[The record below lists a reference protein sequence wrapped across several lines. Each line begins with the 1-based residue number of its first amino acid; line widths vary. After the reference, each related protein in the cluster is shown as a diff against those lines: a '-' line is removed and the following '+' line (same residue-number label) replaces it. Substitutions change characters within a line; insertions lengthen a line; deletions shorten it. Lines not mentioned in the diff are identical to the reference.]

1 MGEREIK
8 SFLPLSLTP
17 ALPLCIR
24 GSSVTLHLMVVR
36 NGPSLR
42 WRITA
47 LTAMAIALL
56 SLITA
61 AIAFFVSE
69 ASLRE
74 DLQQGLRVDALRIAE
89 RYSGKPFVA
98 VPRDTPTGGIV
109 IQLYDQNGWLLTAN
123 NPEFEPTF
131 SNDTAIPPNKILN
144 LLESGEAVKDW
155 QGELAGRPVQMALAS
170 VGWAVIAV
178 FVPTEYISEARNSL
192 AWSLLLTAL
201 GVTVASGIIAYF
213 LSRAAMRPITQL
225 ANRAAQLGPE
235 KLTPID
241 YQGPNDEVGQLT
253 AVLNNL
259 IVRLRVSMD
268 AQRSFLAET
277 SHELRT
283 PLTSLQGFLER
294 ASRRHE
300 SGQNI
305 NRDLD
310 DAKRISQTMSR
321 LVADL
326 LQLSR
331 GELVQELVPHLIDPY
346 SDILQ
351 PVAEEFSGV
360 RLTGEEGE
368 TLVGD
373 PERLKQLVRN
383 LVANAV
389 RATGDASKVE
399 LRLRTA
405 EDAVY
410 LEVSDEG
417 PGIPEDMLPH
427 IFDKFYKGV
436 GGGAGLGLAIAKQIA
451 EVHEGTLTV
460 DSVVGK
466 GSTFRLTLPVLN
478 GEEV

>member
-1 MGEREIK
+1 
-8 SFLPLSLTP
+8 
-17 ALPLCIR
+17 
-24 GSSVTLHLMVVR
+24 MVVR

-42 WRITA
+42 WRITT
-47 LTAMAIALL
+47 LTALVIALF

-61 AIAFFVSE
+61 VISFFVTES
-69 ASLRE
+69 SLRSDLQE
-74 DLQQGLRVDALRIAE
+74 DLRADALRIAK
-89 RYSGKPFVA
+89 RYKGEIVIFRPPQA
-98 VPRDTPTGGIV
+98 PTGGITV
-109 IQLYDQNGWLLTAN
+109 QLYDVLGNLLAAN
-123 NPEFEPTF
+123 DPEFDPTV
-131 SNDTAIPPNKILN
+131 SNPRTIAIPPKSVVKV
-144 LLESGEAVKDW
+144 LESENAVKDW
-155 QGELAGRPVQMALAS
+155 SGELSGRPVQVALAAADL
-170 VGWAVIAV
+170 VIIAV

-201 GVTVASGIIAYF
+201 GITVASGIIAYF

-225 ANRAAQLGPE
+225 ANRAAQLSPE
-235 KLTPID
+235 KLSPID
-241 YQGPNDEVGQLT
+241 YKGPSDEVGQLT

-259 IVRLRVSMD
+259 IVRLRTSMD

-305 NRDLD
+305 VRDLD

-346 SDILQ
+346 SDILR
-351 PVAEEFSGV
+351 PVCEEFPSV

-368 TLVGD
+368 TIVGD

-389 RATGDASKVE
+389 RATGNASKVE

-405 EDAVY
+405 KDAVY
-410 LEVSDEG
+410 LEVTDEG

-427 IFDKFYKGV
+427 IFDKFYKGA

-460 DSVVGK
+460 ESVVGK
-466 GSTFRLTLPVLN
+466 GSTFRLTLPVLSV
-478 GEEV
+478 EETQELV

>member
-1 MGEREIK
+1 M
-8 SFLPLSLTP
+8 L
-17 ALPLCIR
+17 
-24 GSSVTLHLMVVR
+24 VR

-42 WRITA
+42 WRITT
-47 LTAMAIALL
+47 LTALAIALF

-61 AIAFFVSE
+61 VISFVVAE
-69 ASLRE
+69 ASLRT
-74 DLQQGLRVDALRIAE
+74 DLQADLRADAVQIAE
-89 RYSGKPFVA
+89 RYSGKTFVEVLQPLA
-98 VPRDTPTGGIV
+98 APTGGIF
-109 IQLYDQNGWLLTAN
+109 IQLYDLNGYLFAAN

-131 SNDTAIPPNKILN
+131 SGNTAIAPEKVVS
-144 LLESGEAVKDW
+144 LLESEETVKEW
-155 QGELAGRPVQMALAS
+155 RGELAGRPVQMALAS

-178 FVPTEYISEARNSL
+178 FVPTEYISEAQAGL
-192 AWSLLLTAL
+192 ARSLLLTAI
-201 GVTVASGIIAYF
+201 GVTLASSVIAYF

-225 ANRAAQLGPE
+225 ATRAAQLNPE

-253 AVLNNL
+253 NVLNNL
-259 IVRLRVSMD
+259 IVRLRTSMD

-300 SGQNI
+300 AGQNI

-331 GELVQELVPHLIDPY
+331 GELVQELEPHLIDPY

-351 PVAEEFSGV
+351 PVAAEFAGV
-360 RLTGEEGE
+360 RLSGEEGE

-389 RATGDASKVE
+389 RAAGDASKVE
-399 LRLRTA
+399 LCLRS
-405 EDAVY
+405 EQDAVH
-410 LEVSDEG
+410 LEVLDTA
-417 PGIPEDMLPH
+417 PGIPPDMLPH
-427 IFDKFYKGV
+427 IFDKFYKGA

-451 EVHEGTLTV
+451 EVHKGTLTV
-460 DSVVGK
+460 QSKVGEGSV
-466 GSTFRLTLPVLN
+466 FRLTLPVLG
-478 GEEV
+478 GEDN

>member
-1 MGEREIK
+1 
-8 SFLPLSLTP
+8 
-17 ALPLCIR
+17 
-24 GSSVTLHLMVVR
+24 MVVR

-42 WRITA
+42 WRITT
-47 LTAMAIALL
+47 LTALAIALF

-61 AIAFFVSE
+61 VISFVVAE
-69 ASLRE
+69 ASLRS
-74 DLQQGLRVDALRIAE
+74 DLQYRLREDASR
-89 RYSGKPFVA
+89 VA
-98 VPRDTPTGGIV
+98 KVYKGEVFIRVPTFEAPIGGIV
-109 IQLYDQNGWLLTAN
+109 IQLYDRSGQLLIAN
-123 NPEFEPTF
+123 NPDFNPTR
-131 SNDTAIPPNKILN
+131 SNNTTAPSEKIFKA
-144 LLESGEAVKDW
+144 LEREEAVDW
-155 QGELAGRPVQMALAS
+155 RGTLAGRPVQMALAS
-170 VGWAVIAV
+170 FGSGVIAV
-178 FVPTEYISEARNSL
+178 LAPTEYISDALNRLAR
-192 AWSLLLTAL
+192 SLLLTAI

-213 LSRAAMRPITQL
+213 VSRAAMRPITQL
-225 ANRAAQLGPE
+225 ATRAAQLSPE
-235 KLTPID
+235 KLAPID

-253 AVLNNL
+253 TVLNNL
-259 IVRLRVSMD
+259 IVRLRNSMD

-294 ASRRHE
+294 ATRRAE
-300 SGQNI
+300 SGQDMS
-305 NRDLD
+305 RDLD

-351 PVAEEFSGV
+351 PVCEEFPGV

-368 TLVGD
+368 TIVGD

-399 LRLRTA
+399 MRLRTA

-427 IFDKFYKGV
+427 IFDKFYKGA

-460 DSVVGK
+460 ESEVGK
-466 GSTFRLTLPVLN
+466 GSTFRLTLPVLSV
-478 GEEV
+478 EESQELV

>member
-1 MGEREIK
+1 
-8 SFLPLSLTP
+8 
-17 ALPLCIR
+17 
-24 GSSVTLHLMVVR
+24 MVVR

-47 LTAMAIALL
+47 LTALAIALL

-61 AIAFFVSE
+61 IVAFFVSE
-69 ASLRE
+69 ASLRS
-74 DLQQGLRVDALRIAE
+74 DLQQRLRDDVSRTARVYKGE
-89 RYSGKPFVA
+89 
-98 VPRDTPTGGIV
+98 TPSFEAPIGGVV
-109 IQLYDQNGWLLTAN
+109 IQLYDKSGRLLIAN
-123 NPEFEPTF
+123 NPEFYPTL
-131 SNDTAIPPNKILN
+131 SGDTAVPPEKILRV
-144 LLESGEAVKDW
+144 LEKEEPVDW
-155 QGELAGRPVQMALAS
+155 RGELAGRPVQMALAS
-170 VGWAVIAV
+170 FGLGVVAV
-178 FVPTEYISEARNSL
+178 FAPTEYVSDAQNRL

-201 GVTVASGIIAYF
+201 GITIASGIIAYF
-213 LSRAAMRPITQL
+213 VSRAAMRPITQL
-225 ANRAAQLGPE
+225 ANRAAQLSPE
-235 KLTPID
+235 KLSPIE

-259 IVRLRVSMD
+259 IVRLRGSMD

-300 SGQNI
+300 TGQNI

-346 SDILQ
+346 TDILQ

-410 LEVSDEG
+410 LEVADEG
-417 PGIPEDMLPH
+417 PGIPSDMLPH

-451 EVHEGTLTV
+451 EVHEGQLTV
-460 DSVVGK
+460 ESVVGK
-466 GSTFRLTLPVLN
+466 GSIFRLTLPVLN

>member
-1 MGEREIK
+1 M
-8 SFLPLSLTP
+8 L
-17 ALPLCIR
+17 
-24 GSSVTLHLMVVR
+24 VR

-42 WRITA
+42 WRITT
-47 LTAMAIALL
+47 LTALAIALL
-56 SLITA
+56 SLITVG
-61 AIAFFVSE
+61 IAFLVAE
-69 ASLRE
+69 ASLRS
-74 DLQQGLRVDALRIAE
+74 DLQQRLRDDASRTAKVFKGE
-89 RYSGKPFVA
+89 ASPSNRPV
-98 VPRDTPTGGIV
+98 GGVV
-109 IQLYDQNGWLLTAN
+109 IQLYDKSGQLFDAN
-123 NPEFEPTF
+123 NPEFYPTF
-131 SNDTAIPPNKILN
+131 SGSTSAPVEKVLKAFEQDEP
-144 LLESGEAVKDW
+144 VDW
-155 QGELAGRPVQMALAS
+155 RGTLAGRPVQMALAS
-170 VGWAVIAV
+170 FGPGVVAV
-178 FVPTEYISEARNSL
+178 FAPTEYISAAQNRL
-192 AWSLLLTAL
+192 AWSLLLTAI
-201 GVTVASGIIAYF
+201 GITVFSGIIAYL

-225 ANRAAQLGPE
+225 ALRAAQLNPE
-235 KLTPID
+235 KLTPIE

-253 AVLNNL
+253 TVLNNL
-259 IVRLRVSMD
+259 IVRLRSSMD

-294 ASRRHE
+294 ATRRHDA
-300 SGQNI
+300 GQNI
-305 NRDLD
+305 TRDLD

-346 SDILQ
+346 SDILK
-351 PVAEEFSGV
+351 PVAEEFPGV

-399 LRLRTA
+399 VRLRSDD
-405 EDAVY
+405 DAVHM
-410 LEVSDEG
+410 EVADTG
-417 PGIPEDMLPH
+417 TGIPEEMLPH

-451 EVHEGTLTV
+451 EVHKGTLTV
-460 DSVVGK
+460 DSKVGD
-466 GSTFRLTLPVLN
+466 GSTFRLTLPVLS
-478 GEEV
+478 GEEN

>member
-1 MGEREIK
+1 
-8 SFLPLSLTP
+8 
-17 ALPLCIR
+17 
-24 GSSVTLHLMVVR
+24 MVVR

-42 WRITA
+42 WRITT
-47 LTAMAIALL
+47 LTALAIALL

-74 DLQQGLRVDALRIAE
+74 DLQQDLRDDATRIAKLYRGE
-89 RYSGKPFVA
+89 LIIQAPSF
-98 VPRDTPTGGIV
+98 DTPTGGVV
-109 IQLYDQNGWLLTAN
+109 IQLYDGNGKLFAAN
-123 NPEFEPTF
+123 NPDFDPAF
-131 SNDTAIPPNKILN
+131 SNNVAIPPEKVISVLQSS
-144 LLESGEAVKDW
+144 EPKDW

-170 VGWAVIAV
+170 FDWGVIAV
-178 FVPTEYISEARNSL
+178 LSPTEYISEARNSL
-192 AWSLLLTAL
+192 AWSLLLTAI
-201 GVTVASGIIAYF
+201 GVTVASGVIAYF

-225 ANRAAQLGPE
+225 ATRAAQLNPE
-235 KLTPID
+235 KLTAID

-253 AVLNNL
+253 TVLNNL
-259 IVRLRVSMD
+259 IVRLRGAMD

-294 ASRRHE
+294 ASRRSE
-300 SGQNI
+300 GGQDI
-305 NRDLD
+305 NRDLE

-331 GELVQELVPHLIDPY
+331 GELVQELVPHLVDPY
-346 SDILQ
+346 SDILL
-351 PVAEEFSGV
+351 PVCEEFPGA

-368 TLVGD
+368 TIVGD

-389 RATGDASKVE
+389 RATGNASKVE

-405 EDAVY
+405 QDAVY
-410 LEVSDEG
+410 LEVIDEG
-417 PGIPEDMLPH
+417 PGIPQDMLPY
-427 IFDKFYKGV
+427 IFDKFYKGA

-451 EVHEGTLTV
+451 EVHKGTLTV
-460 DSVVGK
+460 ESEVGK
-466 GSTFRLTLPVLN
+466 GSTFRLTLPVLG
-478 GEEV
+478 GEENSDTLV

>member
-1 MGEREIK
+1 M
-8 SFLPLSLTP
+8 L
-17 ALPLCIR
+17 
-24 GSSVTLHLMVVR
+24 VR

-42 WRITA
+42 WRITT
-47 LTAMAIALL
+47 LTALAIALF
-56 SLITA
+56 SLVTA
-61 AIAFFVSE
+61 AIAFAIAES
-69 ASLRE
+69 SLRE
-74 DLQQGLRVDALRIAE
+74 NLQRILRDDAVRVAE
-89 RYSGKPFVA
+89 LYKGVEPGQ
-98 VPRDTPTGGIV
+98 VPLLGTLTGGV
-109 IQLYDQNGWLLTAN
+109 IIQIYDNQGYLIIAN
-123 NPEFEPTF
+123 N
-131 SNDTAIPPNKILN
+131 
-144 LLESGEAVKDW
+144 EAFLFRKNTVISEEKWAKVLASETPVSW
-155 QGELAGRPVQMALAS
+155 QGVLAGRPIQSALVS
-170 VGWAVIAV
+170 VGWGVIALS
-178 FVPTEYISEARNSL
+178 VPTEYISDALRDMAR
-192 AWSLLLTAL
+192 SLLLTAL
-201 GVTVASGIIAYF
+201 CVTVASGIIAY
-213 LSRAAMRPITQL
+213 LVSRAAMRPVTQL
-225 ANRAAQLGPE
+225 ASRAAQLNPE
-235 KLTPID
+235 NLTAID

-253 AVLNNL
+253 KVLNNL
-259 IVRLRVSMD
+259 ILRLRTSMD

-294 ASRRHE
+294 ASRRHDA
-300 SGQNI
+300 GQNI

-351 PVAEEFSGV
+351 PVSQEFSGV

-399 LRLRTA
+399 LRLRS
-405 EDAVY
+405 ENDAVH
-410 LEVSDEG
+410 LEVADTG
-417 PGIPEDMLPH
+417 PGIPEEMLPY
-427 IFDKFYKGV
+427 IFDKFYKGA

-451 EVHEGTLTV
+451 DVHQGTLMVESTV
-460 DSVVGK
+460 GQ
-466 GSTFRLTLPVLN
+466 GSTFRLTLPVLS
-478 GEEV
+478 GEES

>member
-1 MGEREIK
+1 
-8 SFLPLSLTP
+8 
-17 ALPLCIR
+17 
-24 GSSVTLHLMVVR
+24 MVVK
-36 NGPSLR
+36 NGLSLR

-47 LTAMAIALL
+47 LTALAIALL
-56 SLITA
+56 SFITA
-61 AIAFFVSE
+61 AIAFFVTE

-74 DLQQGLRVDALRIAE
+74 DLQQGLRADALRIVE
-89 RYSGKPFVA
+89 RYSGKTFVQVLPPLA
-98 VPRDTPTGGIV
+98 APTGGIF
-109 IQLYDQNGWLLTAN
+109 IQLYDLSGYLIAAN

-131 SNDTAIPPNKILN
+131 SNSTAIPQEKVLRF
-144 LLESGEAVKDW
+144 LESGETVKDW
-155 QGELAGRPVQMALAS
+155 NGELAGRPVQMALAS

-178 FVPTEYISEARNSL
+178 FVPTEYISEARNRL
-192 AWSLLLTAL
+192 AWSLLLTAV
-201 GVTVASGIIAYF
+201 GITIASGIIAYF

-225 ANRAAQLGPE
+225 ANRAAQLSPE
-235 KLTPID
+235 KLSPID

-253 AVLNNL
+253 KVLNNL
-259 IVRLRVSMD
+259 IVRLRTSMD

-305 NRDLD
+305 NRDLE

-351 PVAEEFSGV
+351 PVCEEFSGV

-368 TLVGD
+368 TIVGD

-389 RATGDASKVE
+389 RATGDANKVE
-399 LRLRTA
+399 MRLRTA
-405 EDAVY
+405 EEAVY
-410 LEVSDEG
+410 LEVIDEG
-417 PGIPEDMLPH
+417 PGIPEEMLPY
-427 IFDKFYKGV
+427 IFDKFYKGA

-451 EVHEGTLTV
+451 EVHQGTLMV
-460 DSVVGK
+460 ESVVGK
-466 GSTFRLTLPVLN
+466 GSTFRLTLPVLSV
-478 GEEV
+478 EESQELV

>member
-1 MGEREIK
+1 M
-8 SFLPLSLTP
+8 L
-17 ALPLCIR
+17 
-24 GSSVTLHLMVVR
+24 VR

-42 WRITA
+42 WRITI
-47 LTAMAIALL
+47 LTALAIALL

-61 AIAFFVSE
+61 AIAFIVTG
-69 ASLRE
+69 ASLRSDLQE
-74 DLQQGLRVDALRIAE
+74 DLRADALRIAE
-89 RYSGKPFVA
+89 RYTGKPFVE
-98 VPRDTPTGGIV
+98 VLTPLAAPAGGVV
-109 IQLYDQNGWLLTAN
+109 IQLYDNAGYLFAAN
-123 NPEFEPTF
+123 NSDFEPTLAGNT
-131 SNDTAIPPNKILN
+131 SVPPEKIVSF
-144 LLESGEAVKDW
+144 LESGELVKDW
-155 QGELAGRPVQMALAS
+155 RGELAGRPVQMALAS

-178 FVPTEYISEARNSL
+178 FVPTEYISEASNSL
-192 AWSLLLTAL
+192 ARSLLFTAI
-201 GVTVASGIIAYF
+201 GVTVASGIIAYL

-225 ANRAAQLGPE
+225 ATRAAQLNPE
-235 KLTPID
+235 KLTAID

-253 AVLNNL
+253 NVLNNL
-259 IVRLRVSMD
+259 IVRLRGSMD

-305 NRDLD
+305 NLDLD

-331 GELVQELVPHLIDPY
+331 GELVQELEPHLIDPY
-346 SDILQ
+346 TDILQ
-351 PVAEEFSGV
+351 PVSTEFSGV
-360 RLTGEEGE
+360 RLSGEEGE

-389 RATGDASKVE
+389 RATTDASKVE
-399 LRLRTA
+399 LRLRS
-405 EDAVY
+405 EQDAVH
-410 LEVSDEG
+410 LEVIDTG
-417 PGIPEDMLPH
+417 PGIPAEMLPH
-427 IFDKFYKGV
+427 IFDKFYKGA

-451 EVHEGTLTV
+451 EVHQGTLTV
-460 DSVVGK
+460 QSKVGQ
-466 GSTFRLTLPVLN
+466 GSTFRLTLPVLG
-478 GEEV
+478 GEES

>member
-1 MGEREIK
+1 
-8 SFLPLSLTP
+8 
-17 ALPLCIR
+17 
-24 GSSVTLHLMVVR
+24 MVVR

-47 LTAMAIALL
+47 LTALAIALL
-56 SLITA
+56 SFVTA
-61 AIAFFVSE
+61 VIAYVVTE
-69 ASLRE
+69 ESLRS
-74 DLQQGLRVDALRIAE
+74 DLQQNLRDDAARVAKLYKGESSIPVISLSGPSGGL
-89 RYSGKPFVA
+89 
-98 VPRDTPTGGIV
+98 IV
-109 IQLYDQNGWLLTAN
+109 QLYDLQGFLVTAN
-123 NPEFEPTF
+123 KPDFYPSITT
-131 SNDTAIPPNKILN
+131 SIPSENILN
-144 LLESGEAVKDW
+144 ALELAEETVDW
-155 QGELAGRPVQMALAS
+155 QGELAGRPVQVALAS
-170 VGWAVIAV
+170 IDYAIIAMI
-178 FVPTEYISEARNSL
+178 VPTEYISEALQRLARSL
-192 AWSLLLTAL
+192 FFTAL
-201 GVTVASGIIAYF
+201 SVTIASGIIAY
-213 LSRAAMRPITQL
+213 LVSRAAMRPITQL
-225 ANRAAQLGPE
+225 ARRAAQLNPE
-235 KLTPID
+235 KLTTID
-241 YQGPNDEVGQLT
+241 YKGPKDEVGQLT

-259 IVRLRVSMD
+259 IVRLREAMD

-294 ASRRHE
+294 ASRRHS

-351 PVAEEFSGV
+351 PVAEEFAGV
-360 RLTGEEGE
+360 RLSGEEGE

-373 PERLKQLVRN
+373 PERLRQLVRN

-399 LRLRTA
+399 LRLRSEETA
-405 EDAVY
+405 VH
-410 LEVSDEG
+410 LEVADEG
-417 PGIPEDMLPH
+417 PGIPGDMLPY
-427 IFDKFYKGV
+427 IFDKFYKGA

-451 EVHEGTLTV
+451 EVHKGTLTV
-460 DSVVGK
+460 ESEVGK
-466 GSTFRLTLPVLN
+466 GSIFCLTMPILG
-478 GEEV
+478 GEEN